1 MYYRGA
7 MFWTFIV
14 VVELQTFQFM
24 MSQMKRERESKFCYA
39 TVSILT
45 FRSGMKSLQFYLFY
59 LILDH
64 E

>member
-24 MSQMKRERESKFCYA
+24 MSQMKRERVKVLLCYSQYSDIPIWHEIIA
-39 TVSILT
+39 ILPILSHI
-45 FRSGMKSLQFYLFY
+45 RS
-59 LILDH
+59 
-64 E
+64 